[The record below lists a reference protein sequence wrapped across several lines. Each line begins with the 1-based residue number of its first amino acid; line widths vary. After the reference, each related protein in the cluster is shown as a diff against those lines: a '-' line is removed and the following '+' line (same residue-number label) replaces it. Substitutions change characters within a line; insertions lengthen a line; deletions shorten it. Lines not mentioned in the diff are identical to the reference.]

1 MNKRQIIAI
10 GGGGFSGE
18 PENPAMELYIL
29 QQCRKTKPNV
39 CFIPTASGD
48 ANQYIVS
55 FYSFFSRFDCRP
67 SHLPFFARTPEL
79 RPYLLDQDVIYAG
92 GGNTK
97 SMLAVWREWE
107 LDRILRE
114 AWESGVILSGISAGA
129 ICWFQ
134 QGITDSF
141 AADLEVLDC
150 LGFLGGSCC
159 PHYDGE
165 AERRPAYHAFLSQN
179 RIQPGYAI
187 EDGAAIHFI
196 GDDLHKVIA
205 SRPKAGAYRMR
216 LVNGAVEEQPLSTE
230 LICSGRS

>member
-1 MNKRQIIAI
+1 MNQRQIIAI

-29 QQCRKTKPNV
+29 QQCGKAKPKV

-48 ANQYIVS
+48 ADPYIAS
-55 FYSFFSRFDCRP
+55 FYSFFSRFDCQP
-67 SHLPFFARTPEL
+67 SDLPFFARTPEL
-79 RPYLLDQDVIYAG
+79 RSFVLEQDVIYTG

-114 AWESGVILSGISAGA
+114 AWESGVVLSGISAGA
-129 ICWFQ
+129 ICWFE

-141 AADLEVLDC
+141 AEDLKVLDC
-150 LGFLGGSCC
+150 LGFLRGSCC

-165 AERRPAYHAFLSQN
+165 AERRPAYHALLSQN

-187 EDGAAIHFI
+187 EDGAAVHFV
-196 GDDLHKVIA
+196 GDVFHRAVA
-205 SRPKAGAYRMR
+205 SRPNARAYRMR
-216 LVNGAVEEQPLSTE
+216 LVNDAVEEQPLSME
-230 LICSGRS
+230 SIRSERR